1 MHSSITSIRGAKNQ
15 EPLPLHVN
23 DPLSLPVNQIVRQT
37 ARHAANIKGKSEN
50 RIWTV
55 IKGLKGTSHLVRIY
69 PNFIHK
75 LPKMKQHPRQAETD
89 QAAIMSSAK
98 TKGKVH
104 SCRWQSFP
112 QSSFGPDVPT

>member
-50 RIWTV
+50 RI
-55 IKGLKGTSHLVRIY
+55 
-69 PNFIHK
+69 
-75 LPKMKQHPRQAETD
+75 
-89 QAAIMSSAK
+89 
-98 TKGKVH
+98 
-104 SCRWQSFP
+104 
-112 QSSFGPDVPT
+112 